1 MIVGN
6 SITIVLAA
14 LTTSAYAICHI
25 GTSIDMNC
33 CWGGAAGEDACF
45 RQQKSINCGN
55 GIEQA
60 NFCKNIG
67 IDRTRCDADCCDPRT
82 GWGKPCP
89 KGKNA
94 CDGTNCPN

>member
-1 MIVGN
+1 MFVSK

-14 LTTSAYAICHI
+14 LTTSAFAICHI

-33 CWGGAAGEDACF
+33 CWGGTAGEDACF

-82 GWGKPCP
+82 GWGKACP

-94 CDGTNCPN
+94 CNGICPN